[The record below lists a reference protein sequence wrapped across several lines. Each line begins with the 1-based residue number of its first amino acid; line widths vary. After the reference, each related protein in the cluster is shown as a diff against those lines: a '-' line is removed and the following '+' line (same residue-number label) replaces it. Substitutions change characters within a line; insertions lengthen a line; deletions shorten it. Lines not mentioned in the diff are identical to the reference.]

1 MPPKVSV
8 VVTCYNLGR
17 YLDEALASVGA
28 QTLRDFEI
36 LVVDDGSN
44 DSDTLATLD
53 RLAASGTRVS
63 HTENRG
69 LPAARNHGVSLT
81 TGDFICCLDADDRL
95 HPTWF
100 ELAARCFAGDPELAF
115 VSHWLHAFGDEEWD
129 WTPTD
134 CGFPTLLDHNT
145 VNGAALVRREVWLA
159 VGGQDETLR
168 QGCEDW
174 DFWITLVERG
184 HRGAIVPEVLFDYRR
199 RADSMSRG
207 FDGVMHLALYSDL
220 MARHPATFAAHVPYL
235 WHQRQADLARV
246 RDENAR
252 LEYEWRSWLEAR
264 RRDREAQ
271 AAALEPLQSAVI
283 EADFL
288 RGRLSRAEVELSRA
302 QAGLSQA
309 EAGLSQAEAG
319 LSRVQA
325 ALEEEARRVEA
336 RTAELTAARQD
347 ASDLRASWSWRL
359 TRPLRQ
365 IVGALRGEPPSP

>member
-81 TGDFICCLDADDRL
+81 TGEFICCLDADDRL

-100 ELAARCFAGDPELAF
+100 EKAAQRFAEDPGLAF

-134 CGFPTLLDHNT
+134 CGLPALLDHNT
-145 VNGAALVRREVWLA
+145 VNGAALVRRGVWLA

-184 HRGAIVPEVLFDYRR
+184 HRGAIVPEILFDYRR
-199 RADSMSRG
+199 RPGSMSRG
-207 FDGVMHLALYSDL
+207 FDGATHLALYSEL
-220 MARHPATFAAHVPYL
+220 MARHPATFATHLPYL

-246 RDENAR
+246 RDDNER

-264 RRDREAQ
+264 RVDREAQ
-271 AAALEPLQSAVI
+271 AAVLEPLQSAVI
-283 EADFL
+283 EAEIL

-302 QAGLSQA
+302 EVERSR
-309 EAGLSQAEAG
+309 AEAG
-319 LSRVQA
+319 LSRAQA
-325 ALEEEARRVEA
+325 ALEEEVRRVEA
-336 RTAELTAARQD
+336 RTAELSAARHD